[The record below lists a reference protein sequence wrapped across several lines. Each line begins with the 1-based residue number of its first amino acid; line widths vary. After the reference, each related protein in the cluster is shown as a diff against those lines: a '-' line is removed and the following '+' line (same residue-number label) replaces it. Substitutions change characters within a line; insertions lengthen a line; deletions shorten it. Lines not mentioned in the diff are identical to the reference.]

1 MSYYISILKDS
12 PIGFWKLDEASGTSA
27 SDSSGCGNNG
37 SYVGGV
43 QSIKIPLVPNGI
55 YSTKITNTN
64 TLSFPITKDFS
75 GQTGIGGFGISKTE
89 DNDFS
94 LELWFHP
101 KNITALTPLFADLD
115 GIGLYWDNGNI
126 VFKLQSERIDYVVPY
141 SNKSFYVVATYSP
154 GIIKLYVDGELVGY
168 KKISSFLFTNQSMEL
183 KIGPA
188 ANTKYFLADA
198 PAVYRYCLSGAQ
210 IKSHY
215 ESTIINNSVQ
225 VVSGSFGELFKS
237 TIQHQNSP
245 DKFMYPVQKNW
256 EYFLNDNL
264 LYRES
269 SNSIYLNP
277 SSLSAEFVEEVF
289 LISWKDYVSS
299 KIEWFGGSGISVY
312 VSTVSETGPWTQCEN
327 GSGIPGLT
335 LGQVFP
341 DTSIL
346 FFKVSFTSSD
356 TSLYLPE
363 LYYLGI
369 FLYEDKKLYSHNGES
384 FISVLAPT
392 TGSSWDV
399 DISNREHSLLS
410 RNYDNGIRSKGAGF
424 YIQTGNSIYSLEMIM
439 TPVSLGSGYLFYN
452 KTNGVESSLSW
463 NSSGLISKANVSSV
477 YINGQDISS
486 ATNISS
492 YLNIDE
498 PNYLLI
504 KMSTSISG
512 QIWVNSK
519 SDNSVRSGIL
529 PNNIYN
535 TLSIYQ
541 NSDID
546 HQDHYLMYIGQNIN
560 YIYDS
565 GFSVTQRS
573 ADAYGDDWVSINNG

>member
-1 MSYYISILKDS
+1 M
-12 PIGFWKLDEASGTSA
+12 
-27 SDSSGCGNNG
+27 
-37 SYVGGV
+37 
-43 QSIKIPLVPNGI
+43 
-55 YSTKITNTN
+55 
-64 TLSFPITKDFS
+64 
-75 GQTGIGGFGISKTE
+75 
-89 DNDFS
+89 
-94 LELWFHP
+94 
-101 KNITALTPLFADLD
+101 
-115 GIGLYWDNGNI
+115 
-126 VFKLQSERIDYVVPY
+126 
-141 SNKSFYVVATYSP
+141 
-154 GIIKLYVDGELVGY
+154 
-168 KKISSFLFTNQSMEL
+168 
-183 KIGPA
+183 
-188 ANTKYFLADA
+188 
-198 PAVYRYCLSGAQ
+198 
-210 IKSHY
+210 
-215 ESTIINNSVQ
+215 
-225 VVSGSFGELFKS
+225 SGSFGELFKS
-237 TIQHQNSP
+237 TIQHQYSP
-245 DKFMYPVQKNW
+245 DKFMYPVQKDW

-264 LYRES
+264 IYRES

-289 LISWKDYVSS
+289 LVSWKDYVSS

-312 VSTVSETGPWTQCEN
+312 VSTVSESGPWTQCQN

-335 LGQVFP
+335 LGETFP

-346 FFKVSFTSSD
+346 FFKVSFISSN

-369 FLYEDKKLYSHNGES
+369 FLYENKKLYSHNGES
-384 FISVLAPT
+384 FISVSAPT
-392 TGSSWDV
+392 SGSSWDV

-410 RNYDNGIRSKGAGF
+410 RSYDNGIRSKGAGF
-424 YIQTGNSIYSLEMIM
+424 YVQTSNSIYSLEMIM
-439 TPVSLGSGYLFYN
+439 TPLSLGSGYLFYN

-463 NSSGLISKANVSSV
+463 NSSGVISKANVSGV
-477 YINGQDISS
+477 YVNGQDISS

-512 QIWVNSK
+512 QIWLNAK

-546 HQDHYLMYIGQNIN
+546 HQAHYLMYIGQNIN

-565 GFSVTQRS
+565 GFSMTQRS
-573 ADAYGDDWVSINNG
+573 VNAYSDDWVSINNG